1 MSERALSAG
10 TEAFFRGRIGVATV
24 DITPPV
30 GIYARNWGAAKHDVA
45 DWIHRKLT
53 LNALVLCETDSQQ
66 PVVFL
71 DGDLGWWRSLPTF
84 YRFQSR
90 LLEKLN
96 LDETSLIFGVT
107 HTHASPPLTDPD
119 PDLPA
124 SELLAEFLEQVFEAS
139 VKVTLQAMKNATEA
153 VVEWK
158 TGRCELAGMRDLPD
172 PDGERLICGW
182 NPNEPADDTLV
193 VGRIS
198 DLEGALQAVIVN
210 YACHPTTLAWENTA
224 ISPDYPGAM
233 RETILKTLGVPALF
247 MQGTSGELA
256 PRYQYVGDPAVA
268 DRHGRQLAY
277 ATLATL
283 ENMEPPGTCL
293 EYQGVMESGAPL
305 AVWKHKLVTPVSLL
319 KRKKVT
325 VTLPIKDWPTADELE
340 QQRQA
345 CTDRALEERL
355 RRRRNIRRGI
365 GDGSTLE
372 LPIWVWRMGDTILV
386 GSPTEAYSILQRTL
400 RERFPERTIVCLN
413 LINGTTGYLTPE
425 ELYDLDLYQ
434 VWQTPFARGSLEK
447 LIAGM
452 TEAIQEIIQD

>member
-1 MSERALSAG
+1 MSERALTAK

-71 DGDLGWWRSLPTF
+71 DADLGWWRSLPTF

-124 SELLAEFLEQVFEAS
+124 SESLAEFLEQVFEAS
-139 VKVTLQAMKNATEA
+139 VKVTLQAMKNATQA
-153 VVEWK
+153 VVEWT

-182 NPNEPADDTLV
+182 NPDETADDTLV

-224 ISPDYPGAM
+224 VSPDYPGAM
-233 RETILKTLGVPALF
+233 RETIQKTLGVPALF
-247 MQGTSGELA
+247 MQGASGELA

-283 ENMEPPGTCL
+283 ENMEPPGTRL

-305 AVWKHKLVTPVSLL
+305 AVWKHAMVTPVSLL
-319 KRKKVT
+319 KHKKFT
-325 VTLPIKDWPTADELE
+325 VEMPLKDWPTADELE

-365 GDGSTLE
+365 GDGDMLE

-386 GSPTEAYSILQRTL
+386 GSPTESYSILQRTL

-434 VWQTPFARGSLEK
+434 VWQTPFARGGLEK